1 VGISHYNVLQYFCGP
16 TVPGFFPEAKLITPQ
31 EVASRFMAYSKNV
44 DADLIERAFIF
55 AIDRHGTQLRES
67 GDPFFSHPIEVAE
80 ILISLKMDQETVIA
94 GLLHDTVEDTNT
106 TIAEIEENFGSG
118 IARIVDGVT
127 KLSQFESGP
136 LAVKQTENFKKLLIS
151 AASDIRVLIIKLADR
166 LHNMRT
172 LRYKKREDKRKLI
185 AKETLEVYAPL
196 AERVGITSIRDE
208 LQNTAFLELYP
219 EIYNSIKF
227 RLKNLYDSSEEIINT
242 ITDKLYELAKSVDID
257 CSITGRMKS
266 PYSIWSK
273 MNIRNISFEQLSD
286 IMAFRIIV
294 SSIQQCY
301 QTLGCIHRN
310 YLVIPGRFRDYIST
324 PKNNSYQSLH
334 TCVIGPINKR
344 IEIQIRTKDMHDV
357 AEYGIAAHWDYKERG
372 PKSQRSEEQKWLKSL
387 VKILENTSGMDEF
400 LENSKTEILA
410 DHIFCITPKGAI
422 ISLPIG
428 SSALDFAYAI
438 HSGVGNH
445 AVSAK
450 INGQA
455 AHLKTILSNGDQ
467 VDITTDQNHVPKP
480 HWEEY
485 VISMK
490 AKVSLR
496 KAING
501 IEKEKIEMIG
511 KSVFDDFF
519 KKVNRVISEDDI
531 NRMVSKL
538 KFDSKVGM
546 FQAIGNGSIH
556 IKEILA
562 CYNSVCHGESIE
574 LLKPAESKDGSEQFP
589 IVSIQK
595 ENVLQV
601 ACCSPVPGDKIVGVI
616 LENQGIEIHI
626 DECNILPERSA
637 IQNARVIELSWTK
650 SAFEESRRYLTKISL
665 VTIHEPGN
673 LSKIAGIIEDRGA
686 AIINL
691 KIGEKMDN
699 FVKLYLEIEVHDI
712 TQLTIILANLKK
724 AKFTHGITRAWK

>member
-1 VGISHYNVLQYFCGP
+1 MGISNYNVLQYFCGP
-16 TVPGFFPEAKLITPQ
+16 AVPGFSSEAKLITPQ
-31 EVASRFMAYSKNV
+31 EVISRLMAYSKNV
-44 DADLIERAFIF
+44 DAELIEKAFIF

-80 ILISLKMDQETVIA
+80 ILVSLKTDQETVIA
-94 GLLHDTVEDTNT
+94 GLLHDTVEDTDT
-106 TIAEIEENFGSG
+106 SIAEIEENFGSG

-172 LRYKKREDKRKLI
+172 LQYKKREDKRKLI

-196 AERVGITSIRDE
+196 AERVGITSIKEE
-208 LQNTAFLELYP
+208 LQDTAFLELYP
-219 EIYNSIKF
+219 EIYNSIKS

-242 ITDKLYELAKSVDID
+242 ITSRLYELAKSVDID
-257 CSITGRMKS
+257 CSITGRLKS

-273 MNIRNISFEQLSD
+273 MNVRSISFEQLSD

-294 SSIQQCY
+294 GSVQQCY

-334 TCVIGPINKR
+334 TCIIGPINKR
-344 IEIQIRTKDMHDV
+344 IEIQIRTKEMHDV

-372 PKSQRSEEQKWLKSL
+372 TKSQRSEEQKWLKSL
-387 VKILENTSGMDEF
+387 VQILENASGMDEF
-400 LENSKTEILA
+400 LENSRTEILA
-410 DHIFCITPKGAI
+410 DHIFCITPKGTI

-438 HSGVGNH
+438 HSDIGNH

-450 INGQA
+450 VNGQTV
-455 AHLKTILSNGDQ
+455 HVKTILSNGDQ
-467 VDITTDQNHVPKP
+467 IDIVTDPNHVPKP

-490 AKVSLR
+490 AKVNLR
-496 KAING
+496 KAIHG
-501 IEKEKIEMIG
+501 IEKEKTEMIG

-519 KKVNRVISEDDI
+519 KKISRTVSEDDI
-531 NRMVSKL
+531 NRMVTHL
-538 KFDSKVGM
+538 KFDNKIAM
-546 FQAIGNGSIH
+546 FQAIGSGSIH

-562 CYNSVCHGESIE
+562 CYNAVCHGDGIE
-574 LLKPAESKDGSEQFP
+574 LLQYAESSNGTEQFP
-589 IVSIQK
+589 IAGIRK

-616 LENQGIEIHI
+616 LENQKIEIHI
-626 DECNILPERSA
+626 DECNILPERTALSNTR
-637 IQNARVIELSWTK
+637 IVELSWEK
-650 SAFEESRRYLTKISL
+650 SAFEESRKYPTKISL
-665 VTIHEPGN
+665 VTVHEPGN

-686 AIINL
+686 TILNL
-691 KIGEKMDN
+691 KIGEKMDGL
-699 FVKLYLEIEVHDI
+699 VKLHLEIEVHDI
-712 TQLTIILANLKK
+712 TQLTIIMANLKRTNF
-724 AKFTHGITRAWK
+724 AHGVTRFW

>member
-1 VGISHYNVLQYFCGP
+1 
-16 TVPGFFPEAKLITPQ
+16 
-31 EVASRFMAYSKNV
+31 MAYSKNV

-55 AIDRHGTQLRES
+55 TIDRHGTQLRES

-80 ILISLKMDQETVIA
+80 ILASLKMDQETVIA
-94 GLLHDTVEDTNT
+94 GLLHDTVEDTDT
-106 TIAEIEENFGSG
+106 SIAEIAENFGSG
-118 IARIVDGVT
+118 ISKIVDGVT

-136 LAVKQTENFKKLLIS
+136 LAVKQTENFRKLLIS

-172 LRYKKREDKRKLI
+172 LQYKKREDKRKLI

-196 AERVGITSIRDE
+196 AERVGITSIKDE
-208 LQNTAFLELYP
+208 LQDTAFLELYP
-219 EIYNSIKF
+219 EIYNSIRA
-227 RLKNLYDSSEEIINT
+227 RLKNLCDSSEEIIDT
-242 ITDKLYELAKSVDID
+242 ITSDFYEMAKSVDID
-257 CSITGRMKS
+257 CAITGRMKS

-273 MNIRNISFEQLSD
+273 MNVRSISFEQLSD

-294 SSIQQCY
+294 GSVQQCY
-301 QTLGCIHRN
+301 QILGCIHRN

-324 PKNNSYQSLH
+324 PKNNGYQSLH
-334 TCVIGPINKR
+334 TCIIGPINKR

-357 AEYGIAAHWDYKERG
+357 AEYGIAAHWNYKEMG
-372 PKSQRSEEQKWLKSL
+372 TKSQRSEDQKWLKSL

-400 LENSKTEILA
+400 LENSRTEILA
-410 DHIFCITPKGAI
+410 DHIFCITPKGTI

-438 HSGVGNH
+438 HSDIGNH

-450 INGQA
+450 INGQSV
-455 AHLKTILSNGDQ
+455 HIKTILSNGDQ
-467 VDITTDQNHVPKP
+467 VDIVTDPNHIPNP

-490 AKVSLR
+490 AKINLK
-496 KAING
+496 KAIHG
-501 IEKEKIEMIG
+501 VEKEKIEMIG

-531 NRMVSKL
+531 NRVVSRL
-538 KFDSKVGM
+538 KFDSKVAM

-562 CYNSVCHGESIE
+562 CYNSVCNGAGIE
-574 LLKPAESKDGSEQFP
+574 LLQSAESSDGPEQFP
-589 IVSIQK
+589 IAGIQK
-595 ENVLQV
+595 ENALQV

-616 LENQGIEIHI
+616 LENHKIEIHI
-626 DECNILPERSA
+626 DECSVLPGRTA
-637 IQNARVIELSWTK
+637 LPNTRAVELSWEK
-650 SAFEESRRYLTKISL
+650 SAFEESRTYLTKISL
-665 VTIHEPGN
+665 VTVHESGN

-686 AIINL
+686 SIINL

-699 FVKLYLEIEVHDI
+699 LVKLHIEIEVHDI
-712 TQLTIILANLKK
+712 TQLTIIMANLKRTNF
-724 AKFTHGITRAWK
+724 ANRVSRSWK